1 MAPVMPANIRL
12 GCKFS
17 HLNAIELIT
26 AVKSF
31 VVPATKEMKRRRRG
45 KIV

>member
-1 MAPVMPANIRL
+1 MARS
-12 GCKFS
+12 GEFS
-17 HLNAIELIT
+17 HLNAVEFIT

-31 VVPATKEMKRRRRG
+31 VVPATKERKRRRRG

>member
-1 MAPVMPANIRL
+1 MARSD
-12 GCKFS
+12 KFS
-17 HLNAIELIT
+17 HLNAIEFIT

-31 VVPATKEMKRRRRG
+31 VVQATKEMKRRRRRG